1 MSSFQGLKNRR
12 IFFPPVLMAGVA
24 RRHWRGTSLTMEG
37 GGMEV
42 VVVVGGEVVEE
53 EGDLREVVGDGEE
66 EEEGVG
72 EGPT

>member
-1 MSSFQGLKNRR
+1 
-12 IFFPPVLMAGVA
+12 MAGVA
-24 RRHWRGTSLTMEG
+24 RRHWRETSLTMEG

-42 VVVVGGEVVEE
+42 EVVVVGGEVVEE
-53 EGDLREVVGDGEE
+53 GGDLREVGGDGEEE